1 MLFTSANAQVFLDD
15 KEPVQEELKTIDT
28 IVTLEEDGTNIN
40 DMLNINNYIYDTI
53 DQVEKKYIQQM
64 YVSAPKPTDDIKV
77 NLGVKKTFVDGS
89 WADFLRLIDSTRR
102 NYFVQFSAAW
112 CGPCKMMEHVVFNK
126 APIIDILI
134 SYIDELLLVI

>member
-1 MLFTSANAQVFLDD
+1 MSIFYFCRYSMVKFKFFICFLFSVMLFTSANAQVFLDD

-40 DMLNINNYIYDTI
+40 DMLNINTYIYDTI

-77 NLGVKKTFVDGS
+77 NLGVKKNICRWQLGRF
-89 WADFLRLIDSTRR
+89 FEI
-102 NYFVQFSAAW
+102 N
-112 CGPCKMMEHVVFNK
+112 
-126 APIIDILI
+126 
-134 SYIDELLLVI
+134 